1 MEAKSKQKLW
11 NWVSLSSEKNNSNFL
26 LQHIRETLNKF
37 LSKIVTE
44 PKTGKWVQRGH
55 LYETNKMSKL
65 FQDHQLTKTTAFK
78 LETVSLIAFVLK
90 STLLQK
96 VCEVLPRVTF
106 LAWKWWTLPGGPRK
120 VGHNTS
126 VGSHTHWPSRGSD
139 LALLKT
145 QPQKGDVLG
154 YEFLHPTQP
163 GSESQH
169 CLWKGGAT
177 TGRSGKTQRVQRT
190 PGKGQGRILTQ
201 TNVQVFFKTR
211 LAAGRTG
218 EWELSPEDFPKG

>member
-11 NWVSLSSEKNNSNFL
+11 TWVSLSSEKNNSNFL

-126 VGSHTHWPSRGSD
+126 VGRHTHWPSRG
-139 LALLKT
+139 
-145 QPQKGDVLG
+145 QIW
-154 YEFLHPTQP
+154 
-163 GSESQH
+163 H
-169 CLWKGGAT
+169 CW
-177 TGRSGKTQRVQRT
+177 R
-190 PGKGQGRILTQ
+190 
-201 TNVQVFFKTR
+201 
-211 LAAGRTG
+211 
-218 EWELSPEDFPKG
+218 LSPRKGMCSVMSSSTQLNLVLKVNTVYGKEGLQLDGLERPKESKGLLEKVRGES